1 MQNVFADDR
10 WCRTPE
16 SQSST
21 RRDAYSRILD
31 SWFIQRTWEAA
42 APRLLSG
49 PVSRV
54 PKIWFDGLSAA
65 QMAFALESH
74 CWRSKTCWV
83 ENPPLTAWGLTKR
96 SIMIG
101 LLDWWDLV
109 WTIGESQ
116 QWLQAENDI
125 TPLFFV
131 FVLMF
136 LIEVVGGYVLWMM
149 DVRCNLDH
157 HGEVRHLH
165 TMCQRSSMQLLSAV
179 RHLTEGR
186 TVLSRAS

>member
-1 MQNVFADDR
+1 
-10 WCRTPE
+10 
-16 SQSST
+16 
-21 RRDAYSRILD
+21 
-31 SWFIQRTWEAA
+31 
-42 APRLLSG
+42 
-49 PVSRV
+49 
-54 PKIWFDGLSAA
+54 
-65 QMAFALESH
+65 
-74 CWRSKTCWV
+74 
-83 ENPPLTAWGLTKR
+83 
-96 SIMIG
+96 MIG

-165 TMCQRSSMQLLSAV
+165 TMYQRSSMQLLSAV

-186 TVLSRAS
+186 TVKNDNSMNGNALSSGSRTRRALGPLL